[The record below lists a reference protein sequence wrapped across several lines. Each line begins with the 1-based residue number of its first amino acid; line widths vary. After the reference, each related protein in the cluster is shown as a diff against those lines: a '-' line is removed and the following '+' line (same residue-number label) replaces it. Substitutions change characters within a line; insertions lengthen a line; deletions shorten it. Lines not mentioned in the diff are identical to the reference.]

1 VPRLP
6 LKFGTEKHGTAAL
19 AALREASARLLP
31 LSKPPFFVYQS
42 CRLRRSAS
50 HLQARSCLRLP
61 AHRTEQN
68 STDSKGATR
77 NLDEQPGRLA
87 LRANR
92 SSTAFRR
99 RGSSSHS
106 AAEGAEHAPNNA
118 FAGLRVRG
126 HEAAVPGWPGWPAC
140 RTREFWVLI
149 SPGHTPLRP
158 DRPPTYRRLPVH
170 NSLLH
175 HSVLNLLI
183 QHAPRLHRGT
193 ETPSPPLGV
202 LTALK
207 LLATLC
213 RMPPSM
219 GSTARFWIFDPA
231 STRRLV

>member
-50 HLQARSCLRLP
+50 HLQAHSCLRLP
-61 AHRTEQN
+61 AHRIEQNRTEQN
-68 STDSKGATR
+68 SKDSKRATR

-118 FAGLRVRG
+118 FAGLPVRG
-126 HEAAVPGWPGWPAC
+126 HEAAVPGWPAC

-149 SPGHTPLRP
+149 ISPRHTPPSRP
-158 DRPPTYRRLPVH
+158 SSDLP
-170 NSLLH
+170 S
-175 HSVLNLLI
+175 
-183 QHAPRLHRGT
+183 APC
-193 ETPSPPLGV
+193 P
-202 LTALK
+202 
-207 LLATLC
+207 
-213 RMPPSM
+213 
-219 GSTARFWIFDPA
+219 
-231 STRRLV
+231 